1 MKDSWKYFDK
11 FTFLVL
17 LIITVFGIIM
27 IYSASFTTDKTYFTK
42 QIAWFV
48 FSLICFFLIFRIK
61 TETIFRWRWT
71 LFVGLLVCLIILLL
85 AGIITSGV
93 RSWFRIGFMSIQ
105 FSEFIKIPLALII
118 AKIMAKNRWITL
130 KPFLRIVAV
139 ISIPFGLIMLQPD
152 LGTAFI
158 LGAYFLILV
167 LLKRIKFIILF
178 TTIILLIGGS
188 FLAWNYVLKPYQKN
202 RLISFFNP
210 EKYSKSTGYQS
221 IQSKIAIGSGGLIG
235 EGYLKGSQS
244 QYKFLPTRHTDFVVS
259 VLGEELGF
267 MGVSLLFFLF
277 FILFYRQFNIKT
289 QTDEEFYFVYLF
301 NGLILFQFAINV
313 LMSIGFMPILGI
325 PLPFISYGGSSLLGF
340 FMGEAIIFK
349 IKINTYIN
357 EF

>member
-11 FTFLVL
+11 FTFFILMT
-17 LIITVFGIIM
+17 ITIFGIIM

-42 QIAWFV
+42 QIAWLV
-48 FSLICFFLIFRIK
+48 LSLVCFFLVFRIK
-61 TETIFRWRWT
+61 TETIFRWR
-71 LFVGLLVCLIILLL
+71 LSILVVLLVCLSILLL

-105 FSEFIKIPLALII
+105 CSEFVKIPLALII
-118 AKIMAKNRWITL
+118 AKIMAKTRLITL
-130 KPFLRIVAV
+130 KPFLKIALA

-158 LGAYFLILV
+158 LCAYFVMLILM
-167 LLKRIKFIILF
+167 KRIKFIILF
-178 TTIILLIGGS
+178 ATLILMIGGS
-188 FLAWNYVLKPYQKN
+188 FLAWSYVLKPYQKN
-202 RLISFFNP
+202 RIISFINP
-210 EKYSKSTGYQS
+210 EKYSLSTGYQS
-221 IQSKIAIGSGGLIG
+221 IQSKIAIGSGGLVG

-267 MGVSLLFFLF
+267 MGISMLFFLF

-301 NGLILFQFAINV
+301 NGLILFQFTINV

-325 PLPFISYGGSSLLGF
+325 PLPFISYGGSSLLAF